1 MPSTLVA
8 TAGAANANA
17 YCTVGE
23 ADAVIDNLPLA
34 AVRLVWTAATTDDK
48 TRALL
53 YATVLIDRAF
63 TFVGSRVSLTQAL
76 EWPRYVY
83 GDFYGWTDGGGSFS
97 FYIDPATI
105 PDRLKQATAE
115 YARQLLVTERTADPS
130 TAAATGIKRLKADV
144 IEIEYQSGGFAAI
157 SKPVPD
163 AVALLL
169 AGLGYLTG
177 TMHSVPLVRV

>member
-1 MPSTLVA
+1 MPSTIIA

-17 YCTVGE
+17 YCTVVE
-23 ADAVIDNLPLA
+23 ADAVIDDLPLA

-48 TRALL
+48 TRSIL
-53 YATVLIDRAF
+53 YATKLIDRAF
-63 TFVGSRVSLTQAL
+63 TFVGARATATQAL

-83 GDFYGWTDGGGSFS
+83 GAYYGWSDGSVAQ
-97 FYIDPATI
+97 FYVDSTTI

-130 TAAATGIKRLKADV
+130 TEAASGIKRLKADV
-144 IEIEYQSGGFAAI
+144 IEIEYQSGTI
-157 SKPVPD
+157 VTMSKPVPD

-169 AGLGYLTG
+169 AGLGYLVG
-177 TMHSVPLVRV
+177 GMHSVPLVRV